1 MSDQYYH
8 TEASV
13 KEYISMA
20 EGVSGAALIELLKTI
35 LAKNSSLL
43 ELGSG
48 PGTDWEILKEN
59 YRVTGSD
66 FSKQFLNHLK
76 KKYPNEK
83 FLHLDAR
90 YLKTELSFEGI
101 YSNKVLHHL
110 KDDELASSIKSQLGV
125 LEDGGIICH
134 SFWIGEGSEIFKGMY
149 VNYQNKESLTK
160 VFSSSFEIICLNTY
174 KEFEDNDSILIIAKK
189 RNKI

>member
-20 EGVSGAALIELLKTI
+20 EDVSGADLIEQLKNI
-35 LAKNSSLL
+35 LAKGSSVL

-48 PGTDWEILKEN
+48 PGTDWSILKQS

-66 FSKQFLNHLK
+66 FSKEFLNHLK
-76 KKYPNEK
+76 KKHPNEE
-83 FLHLDAR
+83 FLYLDAR

-110 KDDELASSIKSQLGV
+110 KDDELASSIESQLSV

-134 SFWIGEGSEIFKGMY
+134 SFWNGEGSEIFKGMY

-160 VFSSSFEIICLNTY
+160 IFGNSFEIISLKAY
-174 KEFEDNDSILIIAKK
+174 KEFEDNDSTFIIAKK
-189 RNKI
+189 KK